1 MRGSD
6 ELFKLI
12 KSLDKNEKRYFKLL
26 TGKYETAK
34 ESNYVTLFDAIDA
47 MDEYDEEKLKKKFR
61 DKKLLKNLAS
71 EKNHLQRLILRS
83 LRNYSP
89 EPTIDNKIKDMIRE
103 AEFLH
108 KKALHEQS
116 VKTLAKA
123 REMAIAYERHLLL
136 LEIHQAEGMLIL
148 NTEDTEQLKDH
159 LGKKNEEVREQFVN
173 AMNLFEFRSNHLR
186 SFLFNKAHGY
196 DGRNKELVNAFKK
209 MLSHEL
215 YTADTKAISF
225 EAKQYFYFMKMVYHR
240 TIRDYD
246 NTLLYS
252 RKNMELFQ
260 SNPMMASEMQHQH
273 VAAVI
278 NYCLSELEMGDYDG
292 CLDTLEKLRALPYT
306 AQSIRLKIDSTYY
319 PGILSLLIERGDF
332 QRISEYMPEIKSFLT
347 KNKGRFNPSKE
358 MLFLWNICI
367 CYFGA
372 AQYREALR
380 WLNKLMN
387 DQEFAETRIDLH
399 AYARIVN
406 LMIHYEL
413 NNFDL
418 IENLLRSTG
427 RYLNKKNFM
436 YHLEEALIRF
446 FGKVISTSSDKERKK
461 ELSDLKDSLRK
472 VLVEFPEEKGFDA
485 IDLLAWID
493 SKLLDKTI
501 GEVVKMH
508 LSQPGK
514 KLPDRS

>member
-26 TGKYETAK
+26 TGKYESAK
-34 ESNYVTLFDAIDA
+34 ESNYVRLFDAIDA
-47 MDEYDEEKLKKKFR
+47 MEEYDEEKLKKKFR
-61 DKKLLKNLAS
+61 DKKLFKNLAS

-89 EPTIDNKIKDMIRE
+89 EPTVDNKIKDMIRE
-103 AEFLH
+103 AEFLY
-108 KKALHEQS
+108 KKALYEQCG
-116 VKTLAKA
+116 KTLAKA
-123 REMAIAYERHLLL
+123 REMAYAYERHLLL

-148 NTEDTEQLKDH
+148 NTEDALHLHHH
-159 LGKKNEEVREQFVN
+159 LGEKNEQAREQFVN
-173 AMNLFEFRSNHLR
+173 ALNLFEFRSNHIR
-186 SFLFNKAHGY
+186 SFLLNKEHGY
-196 DGRNKELVNAFKK
+196 DGRNKELVNAFRKI
-209 MLSHEL
+209 LGNEIYS
-215 YTADTKAISF
+215 ADTRAFSF
-225 EAKQYFYFMKMVYHR
+225 EAKQYFYFMNMVYYR
-240 TIRDYD
+240 TIRDYN
-246 NTLLYS
+246 NTLIYS

-260 SNPMMASEMQHQH
+260 ANPLMASEMQHQH
-273 VAAVI
+273 VAAMI
-278 NYCLSELEMGDYDG
+278 NYCLSELEMRDYDG
-292 CLDTLEKLRALPYT
+292 CLNTLEKLRALPYN

-319 PGILSLLIERGDF
+319 PGILSILIERGDF
-332 QRISEYMPEIKSFLT
+332 NRITEYVAEIRSFIT

-358 MLFLWNICI
+358 MMFLWNICI

-380 WLNKLMN
+380 WLNKMMN
-387 DQEFAETRIDLH
+387 DPEFDKTRIDLH
-399 AYARIVN
+399 AYARIVT

-427 RYLNKKNFM
+427 RYLNKNNFM

-446 FGKVISTSSDKERKK
+446 FGKVLSTSSDKERKK
-461 ELSDLKDSLRK
+461 ELSDLKDYLK
-472 VLVEFPEEKGFDA
+472 KILVEFPEEKGFDA

-493 SKLLDKTI
+493 SKLLDKTF

-508 LSQPGK
+508 LNHPGK
-514 KLPDRS
+514 KLPDRG